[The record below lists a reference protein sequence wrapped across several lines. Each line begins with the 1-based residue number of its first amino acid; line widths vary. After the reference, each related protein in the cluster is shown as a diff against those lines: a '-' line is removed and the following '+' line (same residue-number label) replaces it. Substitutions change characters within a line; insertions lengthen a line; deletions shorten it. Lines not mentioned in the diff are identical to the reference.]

1 MKRFSFLSVM
11 LVGALA
17 ISPAFAQ
24 GSDAPVR
31 GSKVKGTPSEIEY
44 NPRFGTMITSGA
56 EKEYITSVIYNYQTG
71 EISLGGEFDPRTGKR
86 LAATPQAAGMPQD
99 ETVSMRGTKVKG
111 TAEEI
116 QYNPRFGTQM
126 VSAAERE
133 YVTGLIY
140 NPVSQEIFLGGNYD
154 PRDGKPLRQPPA
166 TASSHRP
173 DHVTTQEYVP
183 PPTRGMHWN

>member
-11 LVGALA
+11 LVGAIA

-24 GSDAPVR
+24 SSDAPVR
-31 GSKVKGTPSEIEY
+31 GSKVKGTPGEIEY

-86 LAATPQAAGMPQD
+86 LTAAPQVPAMPQD
-99 ETVSMRGTKVKG
+99 ESVPMRGTKVKG
-111 TAEEI
+111 KADEI

-140 NPVSQEIFLGGNYD
+140 NLVSQEIFLGGNYD
-154 PRDGKPLRQPPA
+154 PRDGRPLRSVACDGVQPPA
-166 TASSHRP
+166 
-173 DHVTTQEYVP
+173 
-183 PPTRGMHWN
+183 